1 MAVKENIESIKNYLK
16 EANASE
22 VKVVAVSKY
31 ASNEQIKEAYN
42 AGLRCFAENY
52 VMPALQ
58 KKEELASHFKEKV
71 EWHLIGH
78 LQKNKVKKAVGNFA
92 VIESVD
98 SLELA
103 QLIGKE
109 AAKKNLIQKIYAQIN
124 LTGEEKK
131 SGFALKDFE
140 VHYSELIKIPN
151 LDLCGLMTIGPTSN
165 QEFFE
170 KYGKKPE
177 TIFEELR
184 LLSSRLVSKK
194 TLELSMGMSS
204 DYKVA
209 IQNGATVVRLGRAI
223 FG

>member
-1 MAVKENIESIKNYLK
+1 MGVKENIESIRNYLK
-16 EANASE
+16 EANASHI
-22 VKVVAVSKY
+22 KVVAVSKY
-31 ASNEQIKEAYN
+31 ASNEQIKEAYD
-42 AGLRCFAENY
+42 AGIRCFAENY

-58 KKEELASHFKEKV
+58 KQEELASYFKEKV

-78 LQKNKVKKAVGNFA
+78 LQKNKVKKAVGKFE

-109 AAKKNLIQKIYAQIN
+109 ATKKNLCQKIFAQIN
-124 LTGEEKK
+124 FTGEEQK
-131 SGFALKDFE
+131 SGFEASGFE
-140 VHYSELIKIPN
+140 AQFSELIKIPN
-151 LDLCGLMTIGPTSN
+151 IDLCGLMTIGPTN
-165 QEFFE
+165 AKDFFE
-170 KYGKKPE
+170 KFGKEPE

-184 LLSSRLVSKK
+184 LLSSRLMSK
-194 TLELSMGMSS
+194 TPLELSMGMSS

-209 IQNGATVVRLGRAI
+209 IQNGTTVVRLGRAI